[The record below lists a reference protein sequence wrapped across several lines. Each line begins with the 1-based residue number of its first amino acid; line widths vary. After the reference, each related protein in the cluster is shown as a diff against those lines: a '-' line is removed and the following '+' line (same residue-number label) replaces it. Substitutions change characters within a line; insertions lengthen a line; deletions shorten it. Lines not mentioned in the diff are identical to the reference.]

1 MPQYTATKTVRTKNS
16 IFVANAAAS
25 TGTLSV
31 LIGELQT
38 NAGNIPAG
46 ENRIVEINGSTA
58 DLVNVTFSVTGSV
71 TYEISQVAN

>member
-1 MPQYTATKTVRTKNS
+1 MPQYSVTKTVRTKNS
-16 IFVANAAAS
+16 IFVANSAAS

-38 NAGNIPAG
+38 NAGNIAAG
-46 ENRIVEINGSTA
+46 DSRIVEINGSTA